1 MFEIL
6 ALAALLHL
14 GGSDAPTP
22 YTVDPSGITLPAGRT
37 FDAYDV
43 QDANIRT
50 TTGDTINI
58 HFEPGKSHAL
68 AGSTTITWTQLGLQ
82 PGDCIAWIQLHGFNE
97 HYGEGGQE
105 PVCIP
110 TPEPEPWEPPYEC
123 PLNEDGIPLSPRGC
137 DWPIE
142 ICNWDNCTGVEPPE
156 PETTETPEDS
166 DTPEIPEQPVIDIHT
181 PHTTEQPVLEVATD
195 TITIQEPPT
204 SELAN
209 TGTTTSA
216 LAILMAASITTG
228 LTLTTHNHRSQK

>member
-1 MFEIL
+1 MIETL

-14 GGSDAPTP
+14 GSGSDHPTP
-22 YTVDPSGITLPAGRT
+22 YTVDHLGITLPAGRT

-50 TTGDTINI
+50 TTGNTINI
-58 HFEPGKSHAL
+58 HFEEGRSHAL
-68 AGSTTITWTQLGLQ
+68 AGSTTITWTQLGFQ
-82 PGDCIAWIQLHGFNE
+82 PGDCIAWIQLHSFNE

-105 PVCIP
+105 PLCIH
-110 TPEPEPWEPPYEC
+110 TPEPELQPWEPPYDC

-156 PETTETPEDS
+156 PEALETPEES
-166 DTPEIPEQPVIDIHT
+166 ETSETPVIDIHT
-181 PHTTEQPVLEVATD
+181 PHTIEQPALEVAAN
-195 TITIQEPPT
+195 TISIQEPPT
-204 SELAN
+204 EQLAD

-216 LAILMAASITTG
+216 LAILMAASITAG
-228 LTLTTHNHRSQK
+228 LTLTTLNRRNQK